1 MQGFCYLLT
10 YVNQNTV
17 PALQQI
23 LGFQAL
29 PAPPP
34 PRPPSPPPPPLPPA
48 PPKPPRPPPPPPVA
62 TSPSLAFT
70 VSFSALNLTTLLL
83 PDVASTANLDRLKT
97 RYEWCCGRHHHS
109 PACPLMC
116 REAAAPANLS
126 NCAPAVQQ
134 HVDRL
139 LNCTWGFES
148 AGRMRRCLATLG
160 TLCAGCSPSPPQQ
173 ATCTTGTPPPTHP
186 SGCRPTG
193 LYTCT
198 ISLIR
203 W

>member
-1 MQGFCYLLT
+1 VQGFCYLLT

-83 PDVASTANLDRLKT
+83 PDVASTAYLDRLKA
-97 RYEWCCGRHHHS
+97 RYEWCCGRHLHS
-109 PACPLMC
+109 PACPLM
-116 REAAAPANLS
+116 
-126 NCAPAVQQ
+126 
-134 HVDRL
+134 
-139 LNCTWGFES
+139 
-148 AGRMRRCLATLG
+148 
-160 TLCAGCSPSPPQQ
+160 
-173 ATCTTGTPPPTHP
+173 
-186 SGCRPTG
+186 
-193 LYTCT
+193 
-198 ISLIR
+198 
-203 W
+203 